1 MKKDNKKA
9 LYESIMTAVAKE
21 VKKALNESSK
31 SYEEAE
37 VKMDAWH
44 NGTRKQNVK
53 ACSDDKLRM
62 NLQICLDKGYTKE
75 AEILQN
81 EIDERSND
89 CIIEGLGITK
99 SKLVKLFKKQNWDFD
114 EDSDEVYWDY
124 NGITKTRA
132 ILYIQNHD
140 LDDEIL
146 DCPDLKFEIEFEF
159 KFDNNQQFVGFDILN
174 INVTDAYSPEI
185 VFIKNFSE
193 IEDFIYSH
201 WFNSIEEILHSMGY

>member
-1 MKKDNKKA
+1 
-9 LYESIMTAVAKE
+9 
-21 VKKALNESSK
+21 
-31 SYEEAE
+31 
-37 VKMDAWH
+37 
-44 NGTRKQNVK
+44 
-53 ACSDDKLRM
+53 M

-81 EIDERSND
+81 EIDERSSNGV
-89 CIIEGLGITK
+89 IEGLGITK

-114 EDSDEVYWDY
+114 EDCDEVYWDY

-132 ILYIQNHD
+132 ILCIQNHD

-146 DCPDLKFEIEFEF
+146 ECPDLKFEIEFEF

-193 IEDFIYSH
+193 VEDFIYSH
-201 WFNSIEEILHSMGY
+201 WFNSIKEILHIMGY

>member
-1 MKKDNKKA
+1 MNKKQI
-9 LYESIMTAVAKE
+9 YESIMNSVAKE

-37 VKMDAWH
+37 AKMDAWH

-53 ACSDDKLRM
+53 ACSDEKLRM
-62 NLQICLDKGYTKE
+62 NLQICLDKGYTRE
-75 AEILQN
+75 AKILQN
-81 EIDERSND
+81 EIDARSND
-89 CIIEGLGITK
+89 EIIEGLGITK
-99 SKLVKLFKKQNWDFD
+99 SKLVKLFEKQNWDFD
-114 EDSDEVYWDY
+114 ENGDEVYWDY

-159 KFDNNQQFVGFDILN
+159 KFDNNRFAGFDILN
-174 INVTDAYSPEI
+174 IDVTNAYEPEI
-185 VFIKNFSE
+185 VYIKNFSE
-193 IEDFIYSH
+193 VEDFIYSH
-201 WFNSIEEILHSMGY
+201 WFDSIEEILHIMGDIKK